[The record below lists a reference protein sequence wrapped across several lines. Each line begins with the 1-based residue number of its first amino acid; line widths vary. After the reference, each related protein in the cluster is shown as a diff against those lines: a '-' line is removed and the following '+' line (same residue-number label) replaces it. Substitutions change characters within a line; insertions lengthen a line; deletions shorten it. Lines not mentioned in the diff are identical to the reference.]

1 MLKFEEVLETIA
13 YISCEKNNEK
23 NIVAVANNSKEVK
36 EGYAFVAIKGNIED
50 GHKYIDSAIE
60 NGASLIIHTE
70 DIAYKE
76 GISYIK
82 VEDGRCALAEI
93 SNKLSDY
100 PSKKMT
106 IVSVTGSNG
115 KTTTSRLVYFLLDEI
130 FGKAA
135 NIGTDLALIGGNE
148 YRTSNTTPVI
158 TEVNKLMNICLDEN
172 IKYLSL
178 ESSSHGLDQK
188 RIYGLDI
195 DYGVFTNLSKE
206 HLDYHKTMDNYF
218 KAKMILFD
226 QAKHTVANIDD
237 PYGKKAKELYP
248 NTITYGINNENADYR
263 AENVVKKDGK
273 VSYEVKGVEFILNTI
288 ADYEV
293 YNTLAATAVVCDMG
307 ASLEEVKDAMKK
319 FNGVASRFEYMENNL
334 GLNIIIDFA
343 HTPFAYECLFKSVPQ
358 GHKIYAV
365 YGINGDRNKEFR
377 VSTGKACADNDV
389 FSVVTTDDPKFDT
402 VENISKDIIEG
413 IKSKGGEYVNILDRE
428 DAIKYAITHA
438 NKGDFIFLLGKGEE
452 NFLKLKG
459 NEKTPY
465 SERETLKEVLESI

>member
-1 MLKFEEVLETIA
+1 MLKFEEVLATIE
-13 YISCEKNNEK
+13 YISYKKNNDK
-23 NIVAVANNSKEVK
+23 DIVQVSNNSNEVK
-36 EGYAFVAIKGNIED
+36 EGYCFVAVKGNITD

-76 GISYIK
+76 EISYIK
-82 VEDGRCALAEI
+82 VKDARSALAEI
-93 SNKLSDY
+93 SNKISGY

-106 IVSVTGSNG
+106 VTSVTGTNG
-115 KTTTSRLVYFLLDEI
+115 KTTTSRLIYFLADQI
-130 FGKAA
+130 FGSAA

-148 YRTSNTTPVI
+148 YRTSNTTPII

-178 ESSSHGLDQK
+178 ETSSHGLDQK

-248 NTITYGINNENADYR
+248 NTITYGINNESADYR
-263 AENVVKKDGK
+263 AENITKKDGK
-273 VSYEVKGVEFILNTI
+273 IKYEVKGVEFVLNTI
-288 ADYEV
+288 ADYEI

-307 ASLEEVKDAMKK
+307 ASLEEVKKAMEN
-319 FNGVASRFEYMENNL
+319 FTGVASRFEYIENDL

-343 HTPFAYECLFKSVPQ
+343 HTPFAYESLFKSVPQ

-377 VSTGKACADNDV
+377 AASGRACAVNGV
-389 FSVVTTDDPKFDT
+389 FSIVTTDDPKFDT
-402 VENISKDIIEG
+402 VENICKDIIEG
-413 IKSKGGEYVNILDRE
+413 IKSNGGEYVNILDRKE
-428 DAIKYAITHA
+428 AIKYAITHA
-438 NKGDFIFLLGKGEE
+438 NNGDFIFLLGKGEE

-465 SERETLKEVLESI
+465 SERDTLKEVLESL

>member
-13 YISCEKNNEK
+13 YISYKKNNDK

-82 VEDGRCALAEI
+82 VEDARSALAEI
-93 SNKLSDY
+93 SNEISGY
-100 PSKKMT
+100 PSKKM
-106 IVSVTGSNG
+106 IVTSVTGTNG
-115 KTTTSRLVYFLLDEI
+115 KTTTARLIYFLTGQI
-130 FGKAA
+130 FGSAA

-178 ESSSHGLDQK
+178 ETSSHGLDQK

-226 QAKHTVANIDD
+226 QAKNTVANIDD

-273 VSYEVKGVEFILNTI
+273 VKYEVKGVEFILNTI

-307 ASLEEVKDAMKK
+307 ASLEEVKDAMEK

-343 HTPFAYECLFKSVPQ
+343 HTPFAYESLFKSVPQ

-377 VSTGKACADNDV
+377 ISTGKACADNDV

-413 IKSKGGEYVNILDRE
+413 IKSKGGEYVNILDRK

-452 NFLKLKG
+452 NFLKLRG

-465 SERETLKEVLESI
+465 SERNTLKEVLESL

>member
-1 MLKFEEVLETIA
+1 MLKFEEILDTIA
-13 YISCEKNNEK
+13 YTSYKKNNDK

-82 VEDGRCALAEI
+82 VEDARSALAEI

-135 NIGTDLALIGGNE
+135 NIGTDLALIGGKE
-148 YRTSNTTPVI
+148 YRTSNTTPTI
-158 TEVNKLMNICLDEN
+158 TEVNELMNICVDEGM
-172 IKYLSL
+172 KYLSL
-178 ESSSHGLDQK
+178 ETSSHGLDQK
-188 RIYGLDI
+188 RVYGVDI
-195 DYGVFTNLSKE
+195 DYGVFTNLSRE

-248 NTITYGINNENADYR
+248 NTITYGIDNENADYR

-273 VSYEVKGVEFILNTI
+273 ISYEVKGVEFILNTI

-307 ASLEEVKDAMKK
+307 ASLVEVKEAMKK
-319 FNGVASRFEYMENNL
+319 FTGVASRFEYIENDL
-334 GLNIIIDFA
+334 GLNIVIDFA
-343 HTPFAYECLFKSVPQ
+343 HTPFAYDSLFKSVPQ
-358 GHKIYAV
+358 GHKTFAV
-365 YGINGDRNKEFR
+365 FGVNGDRNKEFR

-389 FSVVTTDDPKFDT
+389 FAVVTTDDPKFDT
-402 VENISKDIIEG
+402 LENVNRDIIEG
-413 IKSKGGEYVNILDRE
+413 ITANGGRYIEINVRKE
-428 DAIKYAITHA
+428 AIRYAVSHA
-438 NKGDFIFLLGKGEE
+438 KKGDFIFLLGKGEE

-465 SERETLKEVLESI
+465 SERETLKEVLENL

>member
-70 DIAYKE
+70 DISYKE

-82 VEDGRCALAEI
+82 VEDARSALAKISNEI
-93 SNKLSDY
+93 SGY
-100 PSKKMT
+100 PSKKMVVT
-106 IVSVTGSNG
+106 SVTGTNG
-115 KTTTSRLVYFLLDEI
+115 KTTTARLIYFLTNQI

-148 YRTSNTTPVI
+148 YRTSNTTPTI
-158 TEVNKLMNICLDEN
+158 TEVNKLMNICVDEGM
-172 IKYLSL
+172 KFLSL
-178 ESSSHGLDQK
+178 ETSSHGLDQK
-188 RIYGLDI
+188 RVYGVDI
-195 DYGVFTNLSKE
+195 DYGVFTNLSRE

-226 QAKHTVANIDD
+226 QAKNTVANIDD
-237 PYGKKAKELYP
+237 SYGKKAKELYP

-273 VSYEVKGVEFILNTI
+273 VKYEVKGVEFILNTI

-307 ASLEEVKDAMKK
+307 ASLEEVKDAMEK

-343 HTPFAYECLFKSVPQ
+343 HTPFAYESLFKSVPQ

-377 VSTGKACADNDV
+377 ISTGKACADNDV

-413 IKSKGGEYVNILDRE
+413 IKSKGGEYVNILDRK

-452 NFLKLKG
+452 NFLKLRG

-465 SERETLKEVLESI
+465 SERNALKEVLESL

>member
-158 TEVNKLMNICLDEN
+158 TEVNKLMNSCLDEN

>member
-1 MLKFEEVLETIA
+1 MKFEEILETIA
-13 YISCEKNNEK
+13 YISYEKNNDK

-36 EGYAFVAIKGNIED
+36 EGYAFVAVKGNIED

-60 NGASLIIHTE
+60 KGAILIVHTE

-82 VEDGRCALAEI
+82 VKDGRCALAEI
-93 SNKLSDY
+93 SNEFSGY
-100 PSKKMT
+100 PSKKM
-106 IVSVTGSNG
+106 IVTSVTGTNG
-115 KTTTSRLVYFLLDEI
+115 KTTTARLIYFLTNQT

-273 VSYEVKGVEFILNTI
+273 ISYEVKGVEFILNTI

-307 ASLEEVKDAMKK
+307 ARLEEVKDAMEK
-319 FNGVASRFEYMENNL
+319 FNGVASRFEYIENNL

-343 HTPFAYECLFKSVPQ
+343 HTPFAYESLFKSVPQ

-413 IKSKGGEYVNILDRE
+413 IKSKGGEYVNILDRK

-452 NFLKLKG
+452 NFLKLRG

-465 SERETLKEVLESI
+465 SERNTLKEVLESL

>member
-1 MLKFEEVLETIA
+1 MLKFEEVLATIE
-13 YISCEKNNEK
+13 YISYKKNNDK
-23 NIVAVANNSKEVK
+23 DIVQVSNNSKEVK
-36 EGYAFVAIKGNIED
+36 EGYCFVAIKGNITD

-60 NGASLIIHTE
+60 NGAILIVHTE
-70 DIAYKE
+70 DITYKE

-82 VEDGRCALAEI
+82 VKDGRSALAEI
-93 SNKLSDY
+93 SNEISGY
-100 PSKKMT
+100 PSKKM
-106 IVSVTGSNG
+106 IVTSVTGTNG
-115 KTTTSRLVYFLLDEI
+115 KTTTARLIYFLTGQI
-130 FGKAA
+130 FGSAA

-178 ESSSHGLDQK
+178 ETSSHGLDQK

-273 VSYEVKGVEFILNTI
+273 VKYEVKGVEFILNTI

-413 IKSKGGEYVNILDRE
+413 IKSKGGEYVNILDRK

-452 NFLKLKG
+452 NFLKLNG

-465 SERETLKEVLESI
+465 SERNTLKEVLESL